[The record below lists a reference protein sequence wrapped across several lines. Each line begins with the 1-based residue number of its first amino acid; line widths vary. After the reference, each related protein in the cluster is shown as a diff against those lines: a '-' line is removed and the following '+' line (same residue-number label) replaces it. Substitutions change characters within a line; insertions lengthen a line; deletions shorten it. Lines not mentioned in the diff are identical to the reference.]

1 MSTQPGSLEMVA
13 RQWDY
18 FRTLFRRTWRG
29 SIVSNTVL
37 PVFFLLAMGLGLGGY
52 VDDGGSSTI
61 GISYLAFIA
70 PGMLATN
77 AMTMAVGEST
87 YPIWVSFKWEP
98 VYSARI
104 ATPLRIVDVLNG
116 LVAFLLLRL
125 VLTCAVMMAVLV
137 AFGTVSSVAGGV
149 GAVLMCTLLGLAYA
163 LPVFALSAS
172 IDDDTPFALL
182 FRLGIIPMTLFSGAF
197 FPVSQMPEALQWV
210 AYLTPIWHGV
220 ESARMCTTGVVA
232 WLPLAGHAGYL
243 AVWVVAGWL
252 LARRQFTA
260 RLADG

>member
-29 SIVSNTVL
+29 SIVSYTLL

-87 YPIWVSFKWEP
+87 YPIWVSFKW
-98 VYSARI
+98 SRS
-104 ATPLRIVDVLNG
+104 TPPGSPRRC
-116 LVAFLLLRL
+116 ASSTS
-125 VLTCAVMMAVLV
+125 LTA
-137 AFGTVSSVAGGV
+137 SSRS
-149 GAVLMCTLLGLAYA
+149 CSYA
-163 LPVFALSAS
+163 
-172 IDDDTPFALL
+172 
-182 FRLGIIPMTLFSGAF
+182 
-197 FPVSQMPEALQWV
+197 W
-210 AYLTPIWHGV
+210 
-220 ESARMCTTGVVA
+220 C
-232 WLPLAGHAGYL
+232 
-243 AVWVVAGWL
+243 
-252 LARRQFTA
+252 
-260 RLADG
+260 